1 MAYSAD
7 EPVPPR
13 VDSNAPDYYIPRNLL
28 MNHFQIDRTSFNVC
42 FLVMSAITYVLVAGL
57 ALGIQDR

>member
-1 MAYSAD
+1 LEYSAD

-13 VDSNAPDYYIPRNLL
+13 IDSNAPDYYIPRNTKPS
-28 MNHFQIDRTSFNVC
+28 FIIDLSYF

-57 ALGIQDR
+57 VLGTQNK